1 MQRFMQ
7 GVNHHGGRPWWY
19 GLAVV
24 AVMYFPWS
32 LSLPAALLQSWPWRQ
47 SKSMAKRYQNLP
59 LFAAS
64 WLIAGFLLF
73 ALSSSQV
80 NSFPISA
87 V

>member
-1 MQRFMQ
+1 MQ

-32 LSLPAALLQSWPWRQ
+32 LSLPGALVQAGPWRQ
-47 SKSMAKRYQNLP
+47 CACMSKRCGKLP
-59 LFAAS
+59 VFAAS
-64 WLIAGFLLF
+64 WLIAGFSLF

-80 NSFPISA
+80 SRIPISD